1 MIGNCPFTSEQ
12 RPRVYVKK
20 TLPFSSNNTFDT
32 KLKLLEVLSMNC
44 EFLFGLTVEKLEE
57 REHDDDLE
65 DDDEGSSGT
74 HPGSTQRRLS
84 VQKPQILK
92 TPFAINVH

>member
-1 MIGNCPFTSEQ
+1 MIGNCYGPFTSEA
-12 RPRVYVKK
+12 YVKENSL
-20 TLPFSSNNTFDT
+20 TFSSNNTFDT

-44 EFLFGLTVEKLEE
+44 ELLFSLTVEKLEE

-84 VQKPQILK
+84 VQKSQIVE

>member
-1 MIGNCPFTSEQ
+1 
-12 RPRVYVKK
+12 
-20 TLPFSSNNTFDT
+20 
-32 KLKLLEVLSMNC
+32 MNC
-44 EFLFGLTVEKLEE
+44 EFLFGLTVEKLEQ

-92 TPFAINVH
+92 TPYAINVH